1 MAEIRVIFI
10 ALILAFC
17 LARVQFLSARS
28 MNSHFNGYGAI
39 AAVRAK
45 TADAPMVYRVL
56 VPWLIG
62 KPTMAKYQAFQVTF
76 ITAALYSV
84 YLAWG
89 VPVMLV
95 TAVLLTC
102 TFYFDYWDWAP
113 ELLGFSLA
121 LVSLPLAI
129 VGVVLHGL
137 SRETAPL
144 VGLAYGLHFR
154 DWLGGLLVGL
164 LGFAVLQFV
173 RFVQGKHSLY
183 CDRWMWR
190 RNLAELRKPHM
201 GSPYFS
207 VGLSL
212 LALAGAWLAGL
223 DGLIVLPILGAGWT
237 MAVAAET
244 RVFTPVLPFAALALL
259 RMV

>member
-1 MAEIRVIFI
+1 MTAILCLCL
-10 ALILAFC
+10 ALC

-28 MNSHFNGYGAI
+28 MNSRWNGLGVV

-45 TADAPMVYRVL
+45 DIDAPMVYRVL

-62 KPTMAKYQAFQVTF
+62 KQPTMAKYQALQVTF
-76 ITAALYSV
+76 ITGALYSV
-84 YLAWG
+84 FLAWG
-89 VPVMLV
+89 LPVMLV
-95 TAVLLTC
+95 TAILLTC
-102 TFYFDYWDWAP
+102 TFFFDYWDWAV
-113 ELLGFSLA
+113 ELIGFSLA
-121 LVSLPLAI
+121 LVSLPLALI
-129 VGVVLHGL
+129 GVFLHGL

-144 VGLAYGLHFR
+144 AGLVYALHFR
-154 DWLGGLLVGL
+154 DVWGGLLVSL

-173 RFVQGKHSLY
+173 RFVQGAHPLY

-190 RNLAELRKPHM
+190 RNLQELKKPRM

-207 VGLSL
+207 LGLSV
-212 LALAGAWLAGL
+212 LALAGAWLAGW
-223 DGLIVLPILGAGWT
+223 DGLIVPVILGAGWL

-244 RVFTPVLPFAALALL
+244 RVFIPAIPFAALALL